1 MDWVRL
7 LDDSNIEYVSRG
19 KNTKRGEISVRCPFA
34 VRMTLPTTWVS
45 ALKVTNGVACV
56 MQSTGEITL
65 TGWLP
70 RYWVVTLSAPASS

>member
-34 VRMTLPTTWVS
+34 VMT
-45 ALKVTNGVACV
+45 
-56 MQSTGEITL
+56 TL
-65 TGWLP
+65 ATI
-70 RYWVVTLSAPASS
+70 